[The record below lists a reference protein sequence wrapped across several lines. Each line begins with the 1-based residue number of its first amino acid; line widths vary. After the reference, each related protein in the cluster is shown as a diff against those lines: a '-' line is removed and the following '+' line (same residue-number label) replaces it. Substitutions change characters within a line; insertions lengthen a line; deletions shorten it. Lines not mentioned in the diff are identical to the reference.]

1 MKALVLEGVNQNL
14 EFKSVNTPTI
24 DQNETLV
31 KIKSASFNRR
41 DYWIRK
47 GLYAGL
53 KFPIILGSDGAGI
66 VESSDNK
73 NLIGKEVII
82 NPSVNWGINEKVQSK
97 DFKILGLPEDGTF
110 AEYTKISSNNIVE
123 KPIHLTFEQASALPL
138 AGLTAYRALFSRA
151 NLLNGEKVLITGVGG
166 GVALF
171 AMQFALAHGAK
182 VFVTSGSEEKIEKAI
197 KLGASAGISY
207 KETDWHKKFVREH
220 GNFDVIVDS
229 ACGEDFSRLVDLA
242 EVGGRIV
249 FFGGTKGNIT
259 NISPQKVFWKQL
271 SILGSTMGSD
281 KDFTNM
287 INFVNEHK
295 IIPVVDSIY
304 SLEDGN
310 EALNLMENS
319 SQFGKIVLSVS

>member
-31 KIKSASFNRR
+31 KIKAASFNRR

-53 KFPIILGSDGAGI
+53 KFPIILGSDGSGI

-197 KLGASAGISY
+197 KLGASAGTSY
-207 KETDWHKKFVREH
+207 RETDWHKKFVKEH

>member
-14 EFKSVNTPTI
+14 EFKSVNTPEI
-24 DQNETLV
+24 NENETLV

-53 KFPIILGSDGAGI
+53 KFPIILGSDGSGI

-73 NLIGKEVII
+73 DLIGKDVII
-82 NPSVNWGINEKVQSK
+82 NPSVNWGTNENVQSK

-123 KPIHLTFEQASALPL
+123 KPNHLTFEQASALPL

-171 AMQFALAHGAK
+171 SMQFALAHGAK
-182 VFVTSGSEEKIEKAI
+182 VFVTSGSEEKIQKAI
-197 KLGASAGISY
+197 NLGASAGISY
-207 KETDWHKKFVREH
+207 KENDWHKKFVKEH

-229 ACGEDFSRLVDLA
+229 ACGEDFSKLVDLS
-242 EVGGRIV
+242 EIGGRIV

-281 KDFTNM
+281 KDFTDM

-310 EALNLMENS
+310 EALNLMEDS

>member
-24 DQNETLV
+24 NENETLV

-53 KFPIILGSDGAGI
+53 KFPIILGSDGSGI
-66 VESSDNK
+66 VESSNNK
-73 NLIGKEVII
+73 DLIGKDVII
-82 NPSVNWGINEKVQSK
+82 NSSVNWGTNEKVQSK

-110 AEYTKISSNNIVE
+110 SEYTKISSNNVV
-123 KPIHLTFEQASALPL
+123 KMPSHLTFEQASALPL

-151 NLLNGEKVLITGVGG
+151 NLLSGEKVLITGVGG

-182 VFVTSGSEEKIEKAI
+182 VFVTSGSEDKIQKAI
-197 KLGASAGISY
+197 NLGASAGISY
-207 KETDWHKKFVREH
+207 KETDWHKKFAKEH

-229 ACGEDFSRLVDLA
+229 ACGEDFSRLVDLSDI
-242 EVGGRIV
+242 GGRIV

-281 KDFTNM
+281 KDFTDM
-287 INFVNEHK
+287 INFVNQHK
-295 IIPVVDSIY
+295 IVPVVDSIY

-310 EALNLMENS
+310 EALNLMEDS